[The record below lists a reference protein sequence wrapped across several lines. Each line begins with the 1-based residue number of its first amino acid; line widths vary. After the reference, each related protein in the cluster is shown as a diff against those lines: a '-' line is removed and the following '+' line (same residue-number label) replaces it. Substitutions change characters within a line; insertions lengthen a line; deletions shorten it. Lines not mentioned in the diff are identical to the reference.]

1 LAGPTTMATT
11 KKPTALAQT
20 GSATKNS

>member
-1 LAGPTTMATT
+1 MATT